1 MIELS
6 GRDFIDVLTSMGH
19 YLKAASKKIDELNVF
34 PVPDGDTGSNMSS
47 TFLSGLRNIK
57 DITGEPTVSQVANK
71 FARGLLY
78 GARGNSGVILSQYFA
93 GITTDG
99 GSVDKASIQQVKDAL
114 VRGMDYA
121 YKAVLVP
128 VEGTILTVIKD
139 ATYAIKDIE
148 VQSLEEL
155 ATIYKKTL
163 ETSLENTPNLLPV
176 LKEAGVVDS
185 GAAGITEL
193 IEGVQGYFRGERY
206 SIDEVLNTQQA
217 STQHVDFDN
226 YDFYSLNTYGYCTE
240 FTIKLNPDKTFNKE
254 EFTVRL
260 ESFGTSIVVVHQA
273 NIVKAHVH
281 TRKPGDV
288 FNFAQEYGAL
298 CLVKADNMAVQ
309 TEENSSIAASKVRK
323 ELNEAI
329 VKEREPYGLIS
340 VVNGEGLKE
349 IFTDLGCSIIEGGQ
363 TMNPST
369 KDFIDAI
376 DAINAD
382 VVYII
387 PNNKN
392 VFLSAKQAKALVNDK
407 NVQVV
412 PAKTISQG
420 YASLL
425 VFDGSLSP
433 DENMREME
441 QKIKTIRSGE
451 VTYAIRNSVSSGVEI
466 HKGDYISILDSQII
480 NSTKTRLESVK
491 DLISSMVTNE
501 SMVLSIFYGE
511 DVEEEELSEIESF
524 IRENFDLEPQ
534 ILSGGQKVYSYI
546 IEVE

>member
-501 SMVLSIFYGE
+501 SMILSIFYGE